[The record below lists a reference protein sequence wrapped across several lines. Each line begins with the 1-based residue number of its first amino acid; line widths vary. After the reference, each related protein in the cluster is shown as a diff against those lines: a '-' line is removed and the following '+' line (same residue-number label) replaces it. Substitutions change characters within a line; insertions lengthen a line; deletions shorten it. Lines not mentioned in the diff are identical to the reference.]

1 MKTRLALLF
10 ATFWSVLS
18 TLIPAHADTPKKI
31 QWGVPLEY
39 STHADPANTDI
50 APRIASSESSHDNET
65 VVETEDIAATE
76 ERLNSE
82 VRILWDEIEKAEQQ
96 QNMSNDIK
104 VLPIT
109 KNKPN
114 PEKNLPKQANTKTVK
129 KNPPPAAAIKA
140 EKERID
146 TLLHSTK
153 DKNGKIIAQPKD
165 KLDKLDKSDKT
176 EKLDPKTSKNSKTK
190 TTPNSKTP
198 TPPAVVI
205 LPQPTAQPKPVLTR
219 KQVLE
224 EEIAR
229 EKAAL
234 KSAQTQLAIAR
245 KRGNNAQIQKLLAVI
260 RDRELNVQAISR
272 ELAR

>member
-50 APRIASSESSHDNET
+50 APRTASSESSHDNET

-146 TLLHSTK
+146 TLLNSTK
-153 DKNGKIIAQPKD
+153 DKNGKIIALPKD
-165 KLDKLDKSDKT
+165 KLDKADKT
-176 EKLDPKTSKNSKTK
+176 NSKSGKTKSATK
-190 TTPNSKTP
+190 TV
-198 TPPAVVI
+198 TPPTAPVVS
-205 LPQPTAQPKPVLTR
+205 LPQPTLQPKPVLTR

-234 KSAQTQLAIAR
+234 KSAQTQLNIAR
-245 KRGNNAQIQKLLAVI
+245 KRGNNAHIQKLNAII

-272 ELAR
+272 ELSR

>member
-1 MKTRLALLF
+1 MKTRLIILL
-10 ATFWSVLS
+10 ATFWGMLGA
-18 TLIPAHADTPKKI
+18 LFPAYADTLNRI
-31 QWGVPLEY
+31 QWAAPLEQ
-39 STHADPANTDI
+39 STPA
-50 APRIASSESSHDNET
+50 APISSNSQNDTEATEL
-65 VVETEDIAATE
+65 VEENEDIAATE
-76 ERLNSE
+76 ARLNSE

-96 QNMSNDIK
+96 QNMSHDIK

-109 KNKPN
+109 KDKPD
-114 PEKNLPKQANTKTVK
+114 PEKNLPKPASKTAK
-129 KNPPPAAAIKA
+129 KPTPPTTIKA

>member
-50 APRIASSESSHDNET
+50 APRTASSESSHDNET

-146 TLLHSTK
+146 TLLNSTK
-153 DKNGKIIAQPKD
+153 DKNGKIIALPKD
-165 KLDKLDKSDKT
+165 KLDKLDKSDKA
-176 EKLDPKTSKNSKTK
+176 DKTNSKSGKTKSATK
-190 TTPNSKTP
+190 TV
-198 TPPAVVI
+198 TPPTAPVVS
-205 LPQPTAQPKPVLTR
+205 LPQPTLQPKPVLTR

-234 KSAQTQLAIAR
+234 KSAQTQLNIAR
-245 KRGNNAQIQKLLAVI
+245 KRGNNAHIQKLNAII

-272 ELAR
+272 ELSR